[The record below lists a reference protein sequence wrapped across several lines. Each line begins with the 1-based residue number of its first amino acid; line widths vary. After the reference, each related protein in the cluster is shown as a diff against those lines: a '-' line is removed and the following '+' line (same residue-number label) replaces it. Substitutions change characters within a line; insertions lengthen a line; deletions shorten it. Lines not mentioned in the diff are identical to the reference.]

1 MSAAPRPRHCQLC
14 KTEIPPARL
23 QAMPETRVC
32 VDCSKKIGGEFQ
44 LELVP
49 ENLSKA
55 GSLKKNYGSFDVKK
69 SRRKLH

>member
-1 MSAAPRPRHCQLC
+1 MPSRPRHCQLC
-14 KTEIPPARL
+14 KQEIPQARL
-23 QAMPETRVC
+23 EAIPETRIC

-49 ENLSKA
+49 ENLSKQ

-69 SRRKLH
+69 SRRKL

>member
-1 MSAAPRPRHCQLC
+1 MSVRPRHCQVC
-14 KTEIPPARL
+14 KKEIPQARL
-23 QAMPETRVC
+23 EALPETRVC
-32 VDCSKKIGGEFQ
+32 IDCSKKIGGEFQ

-69 SRRKLH
+69 SRRKLP